1 LNGLAWRLAR
11 RMAARRAGTLALAV
25 LLVTLI
31 LAPAFLAALLALGAQ
46 QNLPVDR
53 LAPEAVVFVSRG
65 TPGPEVA
72 ALRDRIK
79 GLAGVSAVTWI
90 DRDAAWASLGQR
102 AAIPAGD
109 IKANPLPDALVV
121 RLRFGASMAE
131 LEQASAAIGK
141 LGKVDA
147 VQSDWAWYQRI
158 EGWLENAKL
167 LAIAGI
173 ALAAA
178 MSLLI
183 LVAAAR
189 LLAHAVPE
197 DLRVLSLLGAEP
209 EFVRRP
215 FALLGA
221 AVTATGVAIA
231 AGLAVSGFWAL
242 DPIVQDAVQ
251 RYGVTWQP
259 DWPEPLWV
267 VCGWVGATF
276 LGAFVGATGVRADT
290 S

>member
-1 LNGLAWRLAR
+1 
-11 RMAARRAGTLALAV
+11 MAARRPGTLALAV

-31 LAPAFLAALLALGAQ
+31 LAPAFLAALLALGAH

-65 TPGPEVA
+65 TPGPDVA

-102 AAIPAGD
+102 AAIPAGEVR
-109 IKANPLPDALVV
+109 ANPLPDALVV
-121 RLRFGASMAE
+121 RLHFGASMAE
-131 LEQASAAIGK
+131 LEQTSAAIGK
-141 LGKVDA
+141 LGRVDA

-158 EGWLENAKL
+158 EGWLRDAKL

-173 ALAAA
+173 GLAAA

-183 LVAAAR
+183 LAAAAR

-209 EFVRRP
+209 GFVRRP

-221 AVTATGVAIA
+221 AVTATGVAFA
-231 AGLAVSGFWAL
+231 AGLAVSAFRAL

-251 RYGVTWQP
+251 HYGVTWQP
-259 DWPEPLWV
+259 VWPELLWV
-267 VCGWVGATF
+267 MGGWAAATF
-276 LGAFVGATGVRADT
+276 LGAFVGAVGVRADE